1 MRKDIP
7 LAIGLGLLAA
17 PRAVLHDLDLVHE
30 RTWLN
35 ALLVF
40 VPLLIWVV
48 VAVVRATGP
57 FRLLL
62 GAGAVY
68 GVCLAVI
75 HNLLWNGEA
84 SVPEP
89 LARVAMTLSS
99 LTTGLLV
106 GALCGGVAWLI
117 TRRPAGPGEAGSVG
131 QDRHR
136 GRDLPADH
144 RGPSQGA

>member
-1 MRKDIP
+1 MRKDLP

-30 RTWLN
+30 GTGLN

-48 VAVVRATGP
+48 VAVLRATEP

-62 GAGAVY
+62 VAGTAY

-75 HNLLWNGEA
+75 HNLLWDGRA

-89 LARVAMTLSS
+89 LARVAMTLSG
-99 LTTGLLV
+99 LMTGLLV
-106 GALCGGVAWLI
+106 GAACGGVAWLI
-117 TRRPAGPGEAGSVG
+117 TRRRAGSVG